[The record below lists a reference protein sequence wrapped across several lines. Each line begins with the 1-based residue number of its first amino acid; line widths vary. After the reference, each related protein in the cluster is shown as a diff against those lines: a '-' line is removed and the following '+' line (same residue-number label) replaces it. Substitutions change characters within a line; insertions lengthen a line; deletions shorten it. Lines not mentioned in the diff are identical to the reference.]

1 MMKIEHVALLV
12 EDPVAMAR
20 WYEDHLGLRT
30 VRSSGPP
37 ADARFLADTE
47 GESVLE
53 IYRGGPPSPDYRAMD
68 PLLLHVAFATRD
80 VPSTRARLIAA
91 GATPEG
97 EVKVLPS
104 GDEMAMLRDPW
115 GLAIQLANRKQ
126 PLVS

>member
-1 MMKIEHVALLV
+1 MKIEHVALLV
-12 EDPVAMAR
+12 EDPIAMAR

-30 VRSSGPP
+30 VRSVPSG
-37 ADARFLADTE
+37 DTRFLADTE

-53 IYRGGPPSPDYRAMD
+53 IYRGAPPTPDYRSMD

-80 VPSTRARLIAA
+80 VPGTRARLIAA
-91 GATPEG
+91 GATPVG
-97 EVKVLPS
+97 EISILPT

-126 PLVS
+126 ALVS